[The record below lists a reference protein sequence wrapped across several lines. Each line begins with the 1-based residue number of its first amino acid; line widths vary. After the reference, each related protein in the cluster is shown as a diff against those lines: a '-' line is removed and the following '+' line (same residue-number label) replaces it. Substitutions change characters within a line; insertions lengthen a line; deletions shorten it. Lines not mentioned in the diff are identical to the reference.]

1 LSFNVIV
8 NVKKIDKTRRNTMAK
23 RNDNENDK
31 DKYKRIR
38 AFDGHFTDE
47 LRTMLVEKRISLGLS
62 REDVAAMV
70 GCQRTTVFQWE
81 TGKVKYCRPQYVL
94 VLRTY
99 LQGKLDKLLIAAI
112 LRAART
118 SKRIDFSFIENY
130 PFDLDG

>member
-1 LSFNVIV
+1 
-8 NVKKIDKTRRNTMAK
+8 MAK
-23 RNDNENDK
+23 RINSDYYNDK
-31 DKYKRIR
+31 GMDKEKEKRIR
-38 AFDGHFTDE
+38 EFSGHFTDE
-47 LRTMLVEKRISLGLS
+47 IRAMLVEKRISLGLS
-62 REDVAAMV
+62 REDVASML

-81 TGKVKYCRPQYVL
+81 TGKVSYCRPQYVL

-130 PFDLDG
+130 PFDLNE